1 MDWDYLRYV
10 HALTNGGTL
19 ARAGELLGVHQTT
32 VLRRL
37 DQMEEELG
45 VQLFERN
52 RDGLALTPA
61 GDLAFREAD
70 RLSVDM
76 ENLERRLVGQE
87 AQPEGRVR
95 LATTDSLLNGLLAPL
110 LADLLVDHPG
120 IELEAISSTDVAGL
134 TQRDADLVLRPTNQ
148 PQQTQVGARIGCIE
162 SAIYGSQAYLDRHPF
177 DESDLPGTHVWVIPD
192 DSFVHLATGRW
203 YRRNLRRATATLRCN
218 SLLGMCG
225 LIRSGGGLGVLPCY
239 LGDRTADL
247 KRLSSPLEGES
258 IDLWLLAQQDSRRMA
273 RIRVAQNFL
282 TDRLMSLQPLLD
294 GRQTTGDRS

>member
-10 HALTNGGTL
+10 HALANGGTL

-45 VQLFERN
+45 VQLFDRN

-61 GDLAFREAD
+61 GELAFQEAD

-110 LADLLVDHPG
+110 LAELVAAHPG
-120 IELEAISSTDVAGL
+120 IEVEAISSTDVAGL

-148 PQQTQVGARIGCIE
+148 PQQTMVGSRIGCIE
-162 SAIYGSQAYLDRHPF
+162 SAIYGSRTYLGQHPF
-177 DESDLPGTHVWVIPD
+177 NESELPGDHVWVVPD
-192 DSFVHLATGRW
+192 ESFVHLATGKW
-203 YRRNLRRATATLRCN
+203 YRKNLRRAGATLRCN
-218 SLLGMCG
+218 SLYGMFS
-225 LIRSGGGLGVLPCY
+225 LIRSGSGLGVLPCY
-239 LGDRTADL
+239 LGDRADDL
-247 KRLSSPLEGES
+247 ERLSGPLEGES
-258 IDLWLLAQQDSRRMA
+258 IDLWLLAHQDQRRMA
-273 RIRVAQNFL
+273 RVRVAQDFL
-282 TDRLMSLQPLLD
+282 TERLMTRQPWLE
-294 GRQTTGDRS
+294 GQATTGGN

>member
-10 HALTNGGTL
+10 HALANGGTL

-61 GDLAFREAD
+61 GELAFREAD

-76 ENLERRLVGQE
+76 DNLERRLVGQE

-110 LADLLVDHPG
+110 LAELMEAHPG
-120 IELEAISSTDVAGL
+120 IEVEAISSTDVAGL

-148 PQQTQVGARIGCIE
+148 PQQTLVGERIGCIE
-162 SAIYGSQAYLDRHPF
+162 SAIYGSRTYLERHPF
-177 DESDLPGTHVWVIPD
+177 DESVLPGEHVWVVPD
-192 DSFVHLATGRW
+192 ESFVHLATGRW
-203 YRRNLRRATATLRCN
+203 YRRNLRRAATTLRCN
-218 SLLGMCG
+218 SLLAMCSLVRAGSG
-225 LIRSGGGLGVLPCY
+225 LAVLPCY
-239 LGDRTADL
+239 LGDQAAEL
-247 KRLSSPLEGES
+247 QRLSDPLEGES
-258 IDLWLLAQQDSRRMA
+258 IDLWLLAHQDLRRMA
-273 RIRVAQNFL
+273 RVRVAQDFL
-282 TDRLMSLQPLLD
+282 TERLLPLQPLLE
-294 GRQTTGDRS
+294 GQQTNGDR

>member
-10 HALTNGGTL
+10 HALTYGGTL

-52 RDGLALTPA
+52 RDGLALTAA
-61 GDLAFREAD
+61 GDVAFREAD

-110 LADLLVDHPG
+110 LADLLEAHPG
-120 IELEAISSTDVAGL
+120 IDLEAISSTDVAGL

-148 PQQTQVGARIGCIE
+148 PQQTQVGSRIGCIE
-162 SAIYGSQAYLDRHPF
+162 SAIYGSQAYLDQHPF
-177 DESDLPGTHVWVIPD
+177 DESDLPGTHVWVVPD

-203 YRRNLRRATATLRCN
+203 YRRNLRRAAATLRCN
-218 SLLGMCG
+218 SLLGMYG
-225 LIRSGGGLGVLPCY
+225 LIRAGSGLGVLPCY
-239 LGDRTADL
+239 LGDRVADL
-247 KRLSSPLEGES
+247 KRLSIPLDGES
-258 IDLWLLAQQDSRRMA
+258 IDLWLLAHPDSRRMA

-282 TDRLMSLQPLLD
+282 TDRLISLQPLLD
-294 GRQTTGDRS
+294 GRQVTGGP

>member
-10 HALTNGGTL
+10 HALANGGTL

-61 GDLAFREAD
+61 GELAFREAD

-76 ENLERRLVGQE
+76 NNLERRLVGQE

-110 LADLLVDHPG
+110 LAELMEAHPG
-120 IELEAISSTDVAGL
+120 IEVEAISSTDVAGL

-148 PQQTQVGARIGCIE
+148 PQQTLVGERIGCIE
-162 SAIYGSQAYLDRHPF
+162 SAIYGSRTYLERHPF
-177 DESDLPGTHVWVIPD
+177 DESVLPGEHVWVVPD
-192 DSFVHLATGRW
+192 ESFVHLATGRW
-203 YRRNLRRATATLRCN
+203 YRRNLRRAATTLRCN
-218 SLLGMCG
+218 SLLTMCSLVRAGSG
-225 LIRSGGGLGVLPCY
+225 LAVLPCY
-239 LGDRTADL
+239 LGDQAAEL
-247 KRLSSPLEGES
+247 QRLSDPLEGES
-258 IDLWLLAQQDSRRMA
+258 IDLWLLAHQDLRRMA
-273 RIRVAQNFL
+273 RVRVAQDFL
-282 TDRLMSLQPLLD
+282 TERLLPLQPLLE
-294 GRQTTGDRS
+294 GQQTNGDR